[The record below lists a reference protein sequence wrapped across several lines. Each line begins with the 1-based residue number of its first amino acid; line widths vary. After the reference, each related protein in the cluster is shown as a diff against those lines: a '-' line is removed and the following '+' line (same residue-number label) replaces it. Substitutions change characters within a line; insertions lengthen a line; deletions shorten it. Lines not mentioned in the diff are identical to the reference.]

1 MVQFFKPQPKS
12 TVTRQHDLRIEALD
26 VHGDGIGRLQ
36 GKVVFVEGAL
46 PGEQVR
52 VRLQEDAR
60 QQHARASLISVL
72 EPAAERQAP
81 FCPHYAECGGCS
93 TQHMSLAT
101 QHACKIAGVQQLF
114 SKLSGQTLGAPDQVF
129 TSPDQGY
136 RRVCRLSIKYDKKAR
151 CARMGFRKRQSHD
164 LVEVAACPVLAPA
177 LSALITPLRALC
189 NAMKGFR
196 DLGHIELIEADNGPL
211 LLLRH
216 NAKPGDADLARL
228 TEFAREH
235 GLQCY
240 LQTDG
245 APARVWPLDAAAP
258 YYDVAGQRIH
268 FLPGDFLQVNRT
280 INAQMVQTVLD
291 WLAPTAQDKVL
302 DLFCGLGNFTLPLGQ
317 VAGEVVGIEGVQE
330 MVLRA
335 RSNAEALNA
344 AQAERGNA
352 CAARGKVRFFH
363 CNLEEPFHDMPW
375 AREPFSL
382 VLLDPARPGAAG
394 VMPHLVRL
402 APARLV
408 YVSCNPVTAARDSKA
423 LFSAG
428 YRLVRWGLFDMFP
441 HTGHVES
448 ILLFERDPQSTTI
461 KKG

>member
-12 TVTRQHDLRIEALD
+12 VVTRQHDLRIEALD

-36 GKVVFVEGAL
+36 GKAVFVEGAL

-60 QQHARASLISVL
+60 QSHARGTLVSVL
-72 EPAAERQAP
+72 TPVPERQAA

-93 TQHMSLAT
+93 TQHMPLAT

-114 SKLSGQTLGAPDQVF
+114 RKLSGHDLGAPDKIV

-164 LVEVAACPVLAPA
+164 LVEVAACPVLAPE

-189 NAMKGFR
+189 NKMKGFR
-196 DLGHIELIEADNGPL
+196 DLGHIELVLADNGPVM
-211 LLLRH
+211 LLRH
-216 NAKPGDADLARL
+216 NAQPGDADLARL
-228 TEFAREH
+228 VAFAGEH

-240 LQTDG
+240 LQTEG
-245 APARVWPLDAAAP
+245 APQRLWPETAPTP
-258 YYDVAGQRIH
+258 YYDIDGQRIH

-280 INAQMVQTVLD
+280 INEQMVQTVLD

-302 DLFCGLGNFTLPLGQ
+302 DLFCGLGNFTLPLGRQ
-317 VAGEVVGIEGVQE
+317 AGEVVGIEGVQE
-330 MVLRA
+330 MVVRA
-335 RSNAEALNA
+335 RENA
-344 AQAERGNA
+344 APLVSAPSGASGR
-352 CAARGKVRFFH
+352 VRFFH
-363 CNLEEPFHDMPW
+363 CNLEETFHDMPW